1 MQQGQMHSE
10 EGAMQQTE
18 TPQTEMERRRGTM
31 RGRLL
36 APRRMMS
43 CPMCGWTGYGAHHAG
58 HPRSMVHMTPVGMML
73 LSVVPVLVGF
83 MAGFLL
89 ASARQR

>member
-1 MQQGQMHSE
+1 MQQGESRSE
-10 EGAMQQTE
+10 EGAMQQTGM
-18 TPQTEMERRRGTM
+18 PQSEMERRRAM
-31 RGRLL
+31 RGRLF

-43 CPMCGWTGYGAHHAG
+43 CPMCGWTGYGMHHAG
-58 HPRSMVHMTPVGMML
+58 HRKSMVHMTPLGMML
-73 LSVVPVLVGF
+73 VSVVPVLVGF